1 MYTDNKRNKRENLQ
15 AAHYNTIRFLQ
26 PAKQT
31 LLFLAAIL
39 ERL

>member
-1 MYTDNKRNKRENLQ
+1 MQTTKEISGKTSK
-15 AAHYNTIRFLQ
+15 AAHYNAIRFLQ

-31 LLFLAAIL
+31 LLFPAAIL